1 MPSGDRVP
9 GEISVQRGNRVALSM
24 HVSAAAVS
32 NGSLLWV
39 CGGCHVSYPRGR
51 KHSYLYGALCL

>member
-24 HVSAAAVS
+24 HVYSGGRFEWLATVGLRRVPRIVSA
-32 NGSLLWV
+32 WT
-39 CGGCHVSYPRGR
+39 
-51 KHSYLYGALCL
+51 